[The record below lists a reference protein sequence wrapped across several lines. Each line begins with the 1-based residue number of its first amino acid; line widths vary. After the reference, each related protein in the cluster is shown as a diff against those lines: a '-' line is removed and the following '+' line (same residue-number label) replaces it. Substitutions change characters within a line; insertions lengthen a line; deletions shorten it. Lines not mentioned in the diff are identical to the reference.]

1 MAMNI
6 KKSRNALT
14 VILAAL
20 LMGVLSSVAWTF
32 QEPKR
37 TPTSE
42 EGRKQALERLTKRL
56 QESQPS
62 AKPVPAPAAQQPS
75 LPPQAAP
82 QPGPA
87 TPSAPPVATG
97 EVQLNYENEDLA
109 NFINQIASTL
119 SLSPLIVDPEVKGTV
134 NLNSGRISKSDIL
147 PLFSLILKNNNAAL
161 IRQGGAYQI
170 VPISSALKK
179 GVDIIDQMPSSL
191 SDIPQTEPDKPNG
204 SKQPAS
210 SSAARPSAQTPSKM
224 TLGSQPAPENEP
236 GKVPRL
242 ATHVIRAEFIPVK
255 DLIEPIRLFMTEG
268 GVIMPYERL
277 NMLILTDYTDNVSRI
292 MQIIRMLDS
301 NYLDP
306 DLVELVKI
314 EHNASG
320 DVTEDLKKLFGT
332 GSKDAVT
339 GVSFIS
345 LDRLNAIFVMAS
357 SRRALEEVKGWIKEL
372 DSSSA
377 KNIQTY
383 VYIVENSTAS
393 NIAMMISALY
403 GGDGTSGGTSNTGTT
418 GTNTTAGAFG
428 AGRGAQG
435 NMASGT
441 NMGTNAANTPLGQTN
456 YSSNQMGGYGGGNS
470 GFGTGGAFGAGRQLG
485 PQLNSQ
491 RTVTSQILR
500 GGQFAGLQ
508 DTVRMVVDDVNN
520 SLIIQA
526 TPVDYAYIS
535 ETIKKMDVLPRQAL
549 IDAKIFEIDLTD
561 SLSFGISAS
570 LKAKGTDT
578 LTTGELTSNGLLTAS
593 TFIPVGNARQIMA
606 ALEALRL
613 KTKVRILESP
623 SVLALDGQQAQI
635 IVGAE
640 VPYPGSSFTGAVGGS
655 TTSVQYR
662 DTGIQLLVIPRISA
676 SGSVTLE
683 LAQEVSAPGASVPI
697 GDGNAPSFTKTSVST
712 TLSVKDGETVAIA
725 GLIRDSNDFSR
736 SGVPFLSQIPLL
748 GSLFGHTS
756 KNSRRSEL
764 LILITPH
771 VIRTPE
777 KLHEMT
783 QDLKDSLRN
792 VRKFAD
798 EKEKEQQGDIE
809 DAREGRE
816 KQEGKNLTKTNP
828 PKTEAQ
834 AAKPASTPEI
844 TKSKQSKIGDVPP
857 LPILK

>member
-1 MAMNI
+1 MAMNFR
-6 KKSRNALT
+6 KSRNAIT

-20 LMGVLSSVAWTF
+20 LMGGLSSSAWTF

-42 EGRKQALERLTKRL
+42 AGRRQALERLTRQL
-56 QESQPS
+56 QESQPIT
-62 AKPVPAPAAQQPS
+62 KPAPVPAAQQPS
-75 LPPQAAP
+75 PPSQAVP
-82 QPGPA
+82 QPPIA
-87 TPSAPPVATG
+87 TPTAPPVVTG
-97 EVQLNYENEDLA
+97 EVQLNYESEDLV

-119 SLSPLIVDPEVKGTV
+119 GLSPLIVDPEVKGTV
-134 NLNSGRISKSDIL
+134 NLNSGRISKNDIL

-170 VPISSALKK
+170 IPISSAIKK

-191 SDIPQTEPDKPNG
+191 SDIPQTETGKPNG
-204 SKQPAS
+204 SKPPAS
-210 SSAARPSAQTPSKM
+210 SSTARPAAQTPSKM
-224 TLGSQPAPENEP
+224 ALGSQPAPESES
-236 GKVPRL
+236 GRVPRL
-242 ATHVIRAEFIPVK
+242 ATHYIRAEFIPVK
-255 DLIEPIRLFMTEG
+255 DLIDPIRLFMTEG
-268 GVIMPYERL
+268 GLIMPYERL
-277 NMLILTDYTDNVSRI
+277 NMLILTDYTDNIARI

-306 DLVELVKI
+306 DLIELVKI
-314 EHNASG
+314 EHNASA

-332 GSKDAVT
+332 GSKDAIT

-372 DSSSA
+372 DSASA

-393 NIAMMISALY
+393 NIAMMLSALY
-403 GGDGTSGGTSNTGTT
+403 GGEGASGGTSNTGTA
-418 GTNTTAGAFG
+418 GTNTTGGQFG

-435 NMASGT
+435 NMAA
-441 NMGTNAANTPLGQTN
+441 NMGTNTANTPFGQTN
-456 YSSNQMGGYGGGNS
+456 YSNNQMSGNGGGNS
-470 GFGTGGAFGAGRQLG
+470 GFGTGGSFGAGRQLG

-508 DTVRMVVDDVNN
+508 DTVRMVVDDINN

-549 IDAKIFEIDLTD
+549 IDAKIFEVDLTD
-561 SLSFGISAS
+561 NLSFGISAS

-578 LTTGELTSNGLLTAS
+578 LTTGELTSSGLLTAS

-606 ALEALRL
+606 SLEALRL
-613 KTKVRILESP
+613 KTKVRILEAP

-662 DTGIQLLVIPRISA
+662 DTGISLLVVPRISA

-683 LAQEVSAPGASVPI
+683 LAQEVSAPGASIPI

-725 GLIRDSNDFSR
+725 GLIRDTNDFSR
-736 SGVPFLSQIPLL
+736 SGVPFLSQIPIL
-748 GSLFGHTS
+748 GSLFGKTS
-756 KNSRRSEL
+756 KSSQRSEL
-764 LILITPH
+764 IILITPH

-783 QDLKDSLRN
+783 QELKDSLRN

-798 EKEKEQQGDIE
+798 EKEKDQQEDME
-809 DAREGRE
+809 DARENRE
-816 KQEGKNLTKTNP
+816 KQERKNLTKTNP

-834 AAKPASTPEI
+834 AIKPASAPEA
-844 TKSKQSKIGDVPP
+844 KKKD
-857 LPILK
+857 